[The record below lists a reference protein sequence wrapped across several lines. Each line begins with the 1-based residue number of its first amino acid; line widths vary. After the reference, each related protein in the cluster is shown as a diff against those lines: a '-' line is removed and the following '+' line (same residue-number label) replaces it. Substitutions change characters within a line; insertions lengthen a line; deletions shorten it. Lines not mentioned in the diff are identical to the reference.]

1 MAVILSNNDATD
13 ALGLLEEFRPHKAL
27 SELFPLEHINLEE
40 STIS

>member
-1 MAVILSNNDATD
+1 MILSNNDATD